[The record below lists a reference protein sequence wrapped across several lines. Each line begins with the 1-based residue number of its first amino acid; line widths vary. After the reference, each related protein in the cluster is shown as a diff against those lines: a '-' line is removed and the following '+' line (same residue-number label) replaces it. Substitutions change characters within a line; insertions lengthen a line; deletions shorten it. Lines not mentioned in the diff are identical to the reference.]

1 MPIAHSL
8 RRLAASSIAIL
19 QTRAELVA
27 VEVEEEAV
35 RYFSYLLLS
44 LIAVVCIGMAFVLS
58 VALIVAY
65 YWDTHRLASLLGLI
79 AFFVL
84 LAAVL
89 GWRVYS
95 NYRRKPRLLDMTLSE
110 LSHDI
115 DTFKH
120 SSATH
125 GIPTR

>member
-8 RRLAASSIAIL
+8 RRLASSSIAIL
-19 QTRAELVA
+19 RTRAELVA
-27 VEVEEEAV
+27 IEVEEEAV

-44 LIAVVCIGMAFVLS
+44 LIAVVCIGVAFLLT
-58 VALIVAY
+58 VALVVAF
-65 YWDTHRLASLLGLI
+65 YWDTHRLASMLALI
-79 AFFVL
+79 GFFVL
-84 LAAVL
+84 LAAGL

-95 NYRRKPRLLDMTLSE
+95 SYRRKPRLLDSTLSE

-120 SSATH
+120 S
-125 GIPTR
+125 

>member
-44 LIAVVCIGMAFVLS
+44 LIAVICIGMAFILLVT
-58 VALIVAY
+58 LIVAY
-65 YWDTHRLASLLGLI
+65 YWDTHRLASLLALI
-79 AFFVL
+79 GFFSV
-84 LAAVL
+84 LAAGL
-89 GWRVYS
+89 GWRVYG
-95 NYRRKPRLLDMTLSE
+95 NYRRKPRLLDMSLRE
-110 LSHDI
+110 LSSDL
-115 DTFKH
+115 DTIRHF
-120 SSATH
+120 
-125 GIPTR
+125 

>member
-8 RRLAASSIAIL
+8 RRLAVSSIAIL

-27 VEVEEEAV
+27 IEVEEEAV

-44 LIAVVCIGMAFVLS
+44 LIAVVCIGIAFLLS
-58 VALIVAY
+58 IALIVAY
-65 YWDTHRLASLLGLI
+65 YWDTHRLASMLALI
-79 AFFVL
+79 VLFLL
-84 LAAVL
+84 LAGAL

-95 NYRRKPRLLDMTLSE
+95 SYRRKPRLLETTLSE
-110 LSHDI
+110 LSRDI

-120 SSATH
+120 F
-125 GIPTR
+125 

>member
-8 RRLAASSIAIL
+8 SRLAASSLAIL

-44 LIAVVCIGMAFVLS
+44 LVAVVCIGVVFLLS

-65 YWDTHRLASLLGLI
+65 YWDTHRLPSMLALI
-79 AFFVL
+79 GFFLL
-84 LAAVL
+84 LAAAL
-89 GWRVYS
+89 SWRVYS
-95 NYRRKPRLLDMTLSE
+95 NFRHKPRLLDTTLNE
-110 LSHDI
+110 LNRDI
-115 DTFKH
+115 ETFKH
-120 SSATH
+120 SWGSNGH
-125 GIPTR
+125 